1 MTFNRENMLHPYYT
15 IVFVDTVRS
24 MMDAP
29 PDTFGHSGS
38 WDTIEFPEGY
48 DKPDKDLFEET
59 FTRKF
64 HEKGIEILRKQ
75 RNTLLTQSDWTVTVA
90 DVNLSESA
98 LEAWKVYRQA
108 LRDLPSITEDPEN
121 PVWPTAPTA

>member
-15 IVFVDTVRS
+15 TVFVDTVRS

-48 DKPDKDLFEET
+48 DKPDKDLFDET

-64 HEKGIEILRKQ
+64 REKGFEILRKQ
-75 RNTLLTQSDWTVTVA
+75 RNTLLAQSDWTVTAV
-90 DVNLSESA
+90 DVNLSEST

-108 LRDLPSITEDPEN
+108 LRDLPNNTEDPEN
-121 PVWPTAPTA
+121 PTWPTPPQ

>member
-90 DVNLSESA
+90 DVNSVS
-98 LEAWKVYRQA
+98 YTH
-108 LRDLPSITEDPEN
+108 LRAHET
-121 PVWPTAPTA
+121 